1 MIFSK
6 LSEKSR
12 VVIAVVLFVAVF
24 AGLLIA
30 ASFTDLEVSDILTK
44 DALADGEY
52 LSHDVFGV
60 TFEVFGSSPIYVIAG
75 VCVVLL
81 MLYIWRTLK
90 LRPMREIICAVLLAG
105 SVVAFWFFFDDMF
118 GYIGEHAHAEDTYL
132 ETVMTVIAVIC
143 ALMTSG
149 VVTAA
154 FLRIKDDTLKKLMKF
169 VIAFI
174 IMAVVA
180 NVLIMIIKDPVG
192 RMRYRAMNSDVGQAM
207 GGFANFQNWYESRG
221 GQPEELSAAFESA
234 YGVTDAFKSFP
245 SGHTCA
251 VGAHLRRGYDLRA
264 HHAPRRPRHPKQGA
278 PRSLLDLPRPVHR
291 HSRDQPYS
299 GGRALLL
306 RRAHGR
312 HHRVRVHDV
321 RARGGHL
328 PLQPLQVL
336 RQKLRARSRRG
347 CGMMRF
353 PHVAGE
359 SA

>member
-1 MIFSK
+1 MIFAK

-12 VVIAVVLFVAVF
+12 VIIAVVLFVAVF

-30 ASFTDLEVSDILTK
+30 ASFTDLEVSDILTEN
-44 DALADGEY
+44 ALADGEY

-60 TFEVFGSSPIYVIAG
+60 TFEAFGSSPIYIIAG
-75 VCVVLL
+75 VCVVML
-81 MLYIWRTLK
+81 MLYVWRTLK
-90 LRPMREIICAVLLAG
+90 LRPMREFICAVLLAG

-118 GYIGEHAHAEDTYL
+118 GYLAEHASAEDTYL

-154 FLRIKDDTLKKLMKF
+154 FWRIKDETLKKLMKF
-169 VIAFI
+169 VIAFV

-192 RMRYRAMNSDVGQAM
+192 RMRYRAMKSDVGQAM

-221 GQPEELSAAFESA
+221 GQPEELSAAFENA

-251 VGAHLRRGYDLRA
+251 AGMTYALIMLPDILGTKNKGLRALCWIFPVLFTGVVAISRIVVGAHFFSDVLMGGTIAFVCMMFAREAVVFRFRHFKCFGKNYVP
-264 HHAPRRPRHPKQGA
+264 APA
-278 PRSLLDLPRPVHR
+278 ED
-291 HSRDQPYS
+291 
-299 GGRALLL
+299 
-306 RRAHGR
+306 
-312 HHRVRVHDV
+312 
-321 RARGGHL
+321 
-328 PLQPLQVL
+328 
-336 RQKLRARSRRG
+336 
-347 CGMMRF
+347 
-353 PHVAGE
+353 E
-359 SA
+359 E

>member
-132 ETVMTVIAVIC
+132 ETVMTVVAVIC

-180 NVLIMIIKDPVG
+180 NVLIMIIKGPPSAG
-192 RMRYRAMNSDVGQAM
+192 CATRAMNSDVGQAM

-251 VGAHLRRGYDLRA
+251 AGMTYALIMLPDVLGTRNKGLRA
-264 HHAPRRPRHPKQGA
+264 
-278 PRSLLDLPRPVHR
+278 LCWIFPRPVHR
-291 HSRDQPYS
+291 HRRDQPYRRRGS
-299 GGRALLL
+299 LLL
-306 RRAHGR
+306 RRAYGR

-359 SA
+359 GA

>member
-1 MIFSK
+1 MIFAK
-6 LSEKSR
+6 LSEKSK
-12 VVIAVVLFVAVF
+12 VIIGIVLFVAVF
-24 AGLLIA
+24 AALLVA

-44 DALADGEY
+44 NALADGEY

-60 TFEVFGSSPIYVIAG
+60 TFEAFGSSPIYILAG

-81 MLYIWRTLK
+81 MLYVWRTLK
-90 LRPMREIICAVLLAG
+90 LRPMREVICAVLFAG

-118 GYIGEHAHAEDTYL
+118 GYLAEHAHAEDTYL

-154 FLRIKDDTLKKLMKF
+154 FLRIKDETLRKLMKF
-169 VIAFI
+169 VLAFI

-192 RMRYRAMNSDVGQAM
+192 RMRYRAMNSDLGQEL

-221 GQPEELSAAFESA
+221 GQPEEWSALFEST

-251 VGAHLRRGYDLRA
+251 AGMTYALIMLHDVLGTKNKGLRALCWIFPVIFTGMVAISRIVVGAHFFSDVLMGGTIAFVCMMFAREAVIFRFRHFKCLGKNYVP
-264 HHAPRRPRHPKQGA
+264 APA
-278 PRSLLDLPRPVHR
+278 AD
-291 HSRDQPYS
+291 
-299 GGRALLL
+299 
-306 RRAHGR
+306 
-312 HHRVRVHDV
+312 
-321 RARGGHL
+321 
-328 PLQPLQVL
+328 
-336 RQKLRARSRRG
+336 
-347 CGMMRF
+347 
-353 PHVAGE
+353 E
-359 SA
+359 E

>member
-1 MIFSK
+1 MIFAK
-6 LSEKSR
+6 LSEKSK
-12 VVIAVVLFVAVF
+12 VIIGIVLFVAVF
-24 AGLLIA
+24 AALLVA

-44 DALADGEY
+44 NALADGEY

-60 TFEVFGSSPIYVIAG
+60 TFEAFGSSPIYILAG

-81 MLYIWRTLK
+81 MLYVWRTLK
-90 LRPMREIICAVLLAG
+90 LRPMREVVCAVLFAG

-118 GYIGEHAHAEDTYL
+118 GYLAEHADVEDTYL

-154 FLRIKDDTLKKLMKF
+154 FLRIKDETLRKLMKF
-169 VIAFI
+169 VLAFI

-192 RMRYRAMNSDVGQAM
+192 RMRYRAMNSDLGQEL

-221 GQPEELSAAFESA
+221 GQPEEWSALFEST

-251 VGAHLRRGYDLRA
+251 AGMTYALIMLPDVLGTKNKGLRALCWIFPVIFTGVVAISRIVVGAHFFSDVLMGGTIAFVCMMFAREAVIFRFRHFKCLGKNYVP
-264 HHAPRRPRHPKQGA
+264 APA
-278 PRSLLDLPRPVHR
+278 AD
-291 HSRDQPYS
+291 
-299 GGRALLL
+299 
-306 RRAHGR
+306 
-312 HHRVRVHDV
+312 
-321 RARGGHL
+321 
-328 PLQPLQVL
+328 
-336 RQKLRARSRRG
+336 
-347 CGMMRF
+347 
-353 PHVAGE
+353 E
-359 SA
+359 E

>member
-149 VVTAA
+149 VVSAA

-251 VGAHLRRGYDLRA
+251 AGMTYALIMLPDVLGTRNKGLRALCWIFPVLFTGIVAISRIVVGAHFFSDVLMGGTIAFVCMMLAREAVIFRFSHFKCFGKNYVP
-264 HHAPRRPRHPKQGA
+264 APA
-278 PRSLLDLPRPVHR
+278 ED
-291 HSRDQPYS
+291 
-299 GGRALLL
+299 A
-306 RRAHGR
+306 
-312 HHRVRVHDV
+312 
-321 RARGGHL
+321 
-328 PLQPLQVL
+328 
-336 RQKLRARSRRG
+336 
-347 CGMMRF
+347 
-353 PHVAGE
+353 E
-359 SA
+359 